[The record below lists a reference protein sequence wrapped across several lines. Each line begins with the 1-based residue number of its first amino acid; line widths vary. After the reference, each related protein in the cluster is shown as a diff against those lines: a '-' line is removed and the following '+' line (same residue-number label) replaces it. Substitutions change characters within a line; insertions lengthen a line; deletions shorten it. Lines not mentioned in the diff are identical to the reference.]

1 MRGCSD
7 TGNMQLSYYSRGA
20 YLVHVLFSQFVFFP
34 INGPGQTSGKPR
46 YKRTVFLIGM
56 ERQLL
61 QPKEL
66 SVERKVSMLLAN
78 CIVLCNLKD
87 PLSCLCEFRSENNTE
102 VYAKPI
108 VVSCLSSPSF
118 LIRKVLILMT
128 E

>member
-1 MRGCSD
+1 
-7 TGNMQLSYYSRGA
+7 
-20 YLVHVLFSQFVFFP
+20 
-34 INGPGQTSGKPR
+34 
-46 YKRTVFLIGM
+46 M

-108 VVSCLSSPSF
+108 VVLSFFPKF
-118 LIRKVLILMT
+118 PDVEGTDTYDRIVETLKRLYLKNNNV
-128 E
+128 